1 MAKVHDRILE
11 CAITL
16 NAAADTLALTALNY
30 YRTDAE
36 LAAANPFPLTISTVA
51 GQVSPAEVSIG
62 ELVPPPTRLRFT
74 FSAF

>member
-1 MAKVHDRILE
+1 MAKMHERTLE

-36 LAAANPFPLTISTVA
+36 LAAANPFVLTTSTVA
-51 GQVSPAEVSIG
+51 AQTSPADVLIG
-62 ELVPPPTRLRFT
+62 ELVAPPTRLRFT
-74 FSAF
+74 FANF